1 RREKAPQEKAKYG
14 RLIVSERL
22 LRDRLGKVEQG
33 LPVAEMKKLKYEDI
47 RKTLIMDY
55 RARGVKMLEEDKGG
69 NPLVCGFE
77 HLDPFFKNRLVRT
90 ITTDLL
96 YQFVEKRQ
104 KEGAKNATI
113 NRNLSLLRR
122 MMNLARRGG
131 KSVQFPFFPMLKET
145 KA

>member
-1 RREKAPQEKAKYG
+1 
-14 RLIVSERL
+14 
-22 LRDRLGKVEQG
+22 
-33 LPVAEMKKLKYEDI
+33 
-47 RKTLIMDY
+47 
-55 RARGVKMLEEDKGG
+55 MLEEDKGG
-69 NPLVCGFE
+69 NPYVWGFE

-122 MMNLARRGG
+122 MMNLARREG
-131 KSVQFPFFPMLKET
+131 KSVQFPYFRC
-145 KA
+145 